1 MITNA
6 DIDRSDMKR
15 LAIMAHTSMAS
26 TIRPFHTPWDGD
38 TLFVVSTQ
46 TQKMPKDFTVSD
58 LGVVTSEL
66 LTQALLRSVNAEK
79 YPEN

>member
-1 MITNA
+1 A
-6 DIDRSDMKR
+6 DIDRPSMKR

-46 TQKMPKDFTVSD
+46 TQKMPKDFSVSD

-66 LTQALLRSVNAEK
+66 LTQALLRSVDAEP
-79 YPEN
+79 YPKD